1 MLIFSSQPQIFC
13 ISFMEGERERGKVLH
28 FPTLS
33 VSNNRLTEDLDF
45 LSEAEGEQDLRHEA
59 GYH

>member
-1 MLIFSSQPQIFC
+1 
-13 ISFMEGERERGKVLH
+13 MEGRERERGRGKVLH

-33 VSNNRLTEDLDF
+33 VSNNRLTDDLDF
-45 LSEAEGEQDLRHEA
+45 LSLEEGEQDLRHEA

>member
-13 ISFMEGERERGKVLH
+13 ISFMEGRERGKVLH

-33 VSNNRLTEDLDF
+33 VSNNRLTDDLDF
-45 LSEAEGEQDLRHEA
+45 LSLEEGEQETVKLLIDA
-59 GYH
+59 